1 MPKLPRTSAE
11 RIIRTLEALGFR
23 VVRQRG
29 SHVILRRGDRG
40 CVVPMHKEV
49 AIGTLGGILRQA
61 DVSPAEFFDAF
72 HA

>member
-11 RIIRTLEALGFR
+11 RIIQALVALGFR
-23 VVRQRG
+23 AVRQRG
-29 SHVILRRGDRG
+29 SHVVLRRGDRG

-61 DVSPAEFFDAF
+61 DVSPEEFMEAF
-72 HA
+72 R